1 MKTSSP
7 IYIASLYLVLA
18 CLFWAGNFIVGK
30 TASIIDIGIKINKSN
45 YETAVKIA
53 SVPDQIRG
61 FGHVKEKNI
70 KDAINY
76 RTDLL
81 NSFHENT

>member
-1 MKTSSP
+1 MSRLNSP
-7 IYIASLYLVLA
+7 PSGISLVINLYL
-18 CLFWAGNFIVGK
+18 CLGLFGTLLIF
-30 TASIIDIGIKINKSN
+30 DIGSKINKSN

-53 SVPDQIRG
+53 SIPDQIRG

-70 KDAINY
+70 KEAINN

-81 NSFHENT
+81 NSFHENS

>member
-1 MKTSSP
+1 MKTLSP
-7 IYIASLYLVLA
+7 LYLASLYLVLA

-30 TASIIDIGIKINKSN
+30 AASIIDI
-45 YETAVKIA
+45 KIA
-53 SVPDQIRG
+53 SIPDQIRG

-70 KDAINY
+70 KEAINY
-76 RTDLL
+76 RTNLL